1 METTADV
8 ALAASGPALLCRW
21 DVMSAACPTRQVLG
35 RVADKWTMLVISALS
50 AEEVLRFSELRR
62 RVEGVTQKMLTQTL
76 RGLERDGLVER
87 TVYPT
92 VPVTVEYRLTALGH
106 SLAAAVSVIKAWAY
120 EHIEELDGRRD
131 RYDRPPPLPYQD
143 SSRSGSSA
151 SRSMTASGSVPS

>member
-1 METTADV
+1 VLD
-8 ALAASGPALLCRW
+8 CRW
-21 DVMSAACPTRQVLG
+21 DVMSAACPSRQVLG
-35 RVADKWTMLVISALS
+35 RVADKWTMLVLSALS

-62 RVEGVTQKMLTQTL
+62 RIEGVTQKMLTQTL

-120 EHIEELDGRRD
+120 ENIEELERARD
-131 RYDRPPPLPYQD
+131 RYDR
-143 SSRSGSSA
+143 A
-151 SRSMTASGSVPS
+151 AAAV